1 MMEMTQCT
9 AQQAQFM
16 LEASMGDMQRA
27 IAMYYGEAGLS
38 GQHCL
43 STHKLQVLRMLA
55 PLACSVSICHKLLHG
70 AVHKILQSSLLLTVA
85 SCAAEES
92 QIAASPPGRSSP
104 MRVAATPP
112 RPLAPLPGQ
121 HLAGDTERRMSRHAA
136 PSSMT

>member
-38 GQHCL
+38 SQHNLVKKQAASLPNAC
-43 STHKLQVLRMLA
+43 
-55 PLACSVSICHKLLHG
+55 PLACSVCKIHKLMHG
-70 AVHKILQSSLLLTVA
+70 AVHSTLQNNPLLTGA

-92 QIAASPPGRSSP
+92 QLAASPPRQSAP
-104 MRVAATPP
+104 LRVADTPR

-121 HLAGDTERRMSRHAA
+121 HLAVNN
-136 PSSMT
+136 